1 MASPQ
6 RAARVQ
12 TAAPPSS
19 RSAKLRNQEETFSYR
34 AASWRRSF
42 LFASGSERRLQRT
55 QQHIGRGH
63 RFVHAECLEDLDVGR
78 VVDAADRLL
87 DPKVFIRH
95 LQGNEVVLIIG
106 RDSDDRIRPLDT
118 HLSQETDLASV

>member
-1 MASPQ
+1 MASRQ

-19 RSAKLRNQEETFSYR
+19 RSAKLRSGEETFCYR

-42 LFASGSERRLQRT
+42 LFASGGQRRLQRA

-63 RFVHAECLEDLDVGR
+63 CLVHTEHLEDLDVGR
-78 VVDAADRLL
+78 VVDAGDRLL
-87 DPKVFIRH
+87 DTKVYLRH
-95 LQGNEVVLIIG
+95 LKSDQVVLVIG
-106 RDSDDRIRPLDT
+106 GDRDDRIGGL
-118 HLSQETDLASV
+118 